1 MLDMNYLVCCL
12 ALLFSIL
19 NLYSVKIGNKKLKMA
34 TKPFLVPLIFIS
46 FALNSSVIGNRW
58 LLFLIASLYC
68 CGDILLMFDNKYAFY
83 IGAISFACGHICFAT
98 YFILFNFDIVF
109 AFLGLVLYLT
119 HLYFHVKKL
128 KSVKKD
134 IKLELIYSS
143 LIGILVVSIF
153 GSLKLDLVSFDLFA
167 VVGIILFV
175 YSDSRIAYS
184 RVKIIEKNDFEI
196 MLTYIL
202 AIILILISVVYMR
215 GSLLI

>member
-1 MLDMNYLVCCL
+1 MLVLVVVGIPTL
-12 ALLFSIL
+12 FVSKFDLLQI
-19 NLYSVKIGNKKLKMA
+19 V
-34 TKPFLVPLIFIS
+34 LVLVLIVRI
-46 FALNSSVIGNRW
+46 
-58 LLFLIASLYC
+58 
-68 CGDILLMFDNKYAFY
+68 
-83 IGAISFACGHICFAT
+83 
-98 YFILFNFDIVF
+98 DIVF

-143 LIGILVVSIF
+143 LIGILFVSIF

>member
-1 MLDMNYLVCCL
+1 M
-12 ALLFSIL
+12 
-19 NLYSVKIGNKKLKMA
+19 
-34 TKPFLVPLIFIS
+34 
-46 FALNSSVIGNRW
+46 
-58 LLFLIASLYC
+58 
-68 CGDILLMFDNKYAFY
+68 
-83 IGAISFACGHICFAT
+83 
-98 YFILFNFDIVF
+98 
-109 AFLGLVLYLT
+109 
-119 HLYFHVKKL
+119 
-128 KSVKKD
+128 
-134 IKLELIYSS
+134 
-143 LIGILVVSIF
+143 IGILFVSIF

>member
-1 MLDMNYLVCCL
+1 MLGMNYLVSIL
-12 ALLFSIL
+12 ALIISLL
-19 NLYSVKIGNKKLKMA
+19 NLYSVKVGNRKLKIV
-34 TKPFLVPLIFIS
+34 TKPFLVPLFFLS
-46 FALNSSVIGNRW
+46 FAINSSFIANKW
-58 LLFLIASLYC
+58 LLFLIATLYC
-68 CGDILLMFDNKYAFY
+68 CGDILLMFDNKYTFY
-83 IGAISFACGHICFAT
+83 IGAISFACGHICFAA
-98 YFILFNFDIVF
+98 YFILFNFDVAF
-109 AFLGLVLYLT
+109 ALLGLVLYLT
-119 HLYFHVKKL
+119 HINFHIKKL

-143 LIGILVVSIF
+143 LIGILFVSIF
-153 GSLKLDLVSFDLFA
+153 GSLKLDLVSYDLFA